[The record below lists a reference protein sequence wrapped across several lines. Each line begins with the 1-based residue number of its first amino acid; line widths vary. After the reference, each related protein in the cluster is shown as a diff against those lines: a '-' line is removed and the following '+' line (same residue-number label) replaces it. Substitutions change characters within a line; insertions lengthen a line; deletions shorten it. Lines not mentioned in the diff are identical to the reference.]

1 MIGIIIST
9 QVLMLSKLIDNS
21 SLIPLF
27 KQIKLIKSIREK
39 CYFLL
44 NFVSKFIQRFPSL
57 SHIELQVFSF
67 DNCVSLINTFV
78 TYVTNL
84 GYVKINYSQNTLLID
99 PFSRDYII
107 EKRRQYIFL
116 IIL

>member
-1 MIGIIIST
+1 MTGIIIST
-9 QVLMLSKLIDNS
+9 QLLMLSKLIDNS

-67 DNCVSLINTFV
+67 DNCVSLINTFL
-78 TYVTNL
+78 TYVRNL
-84 GYVKINYSQNTLLID
+84 IYVKINYSD
-99 PFSRDYII
+99 PFSRDDII
-107 EKRRQYIFL
+107 EKRRQYFPDNVIN
-116 IIL
+116 